1 MSNEEI
7 ERQAAQWVVLLSDPE
22 QFTEQ
27 AQAEFMAWRVLDP
40 RHEAAAAAMEAV
52 LCRVRKLAVQANTPP
67 GRSALDAGL
76 SARPK
81 LLRDWRQGT
90 MLLLW
95 AVVLIL
101 PILAFVLPW
110 SNQSV
115 LTAAGQWRSVV
126 LEDGTRLEL
135 AGASQVKILY
145 SKQYRDI
152 ELLEGQIRVVVAK
165 QPDRPL
171 RVLSSQAVSQ
181 ALGTEFIVQEQPQGT
196 LLTVLSSRVLAYPRT
211 QGPQA
216 ARELG
221 PGDQVQ
227 INAQGLGVNRQ
238 TDVNSVIRTWDQRQL
253 LLEHVPL
260 TQALEQTTRQYAGK
274 TQINPH
280 GMEGLTV
287 SAVLPADKP
296 LSALALLKSL
306 YPRLQVQNTP
316 NEGLTINFR
325 P

>member
-27 AQAEFMAWRVLDP
+27 AQAEFMAWRAQDP
-40 RHEAAAAAMEAV
+40 RHEAAAAGMEAV
-52 LCRVRKLAVQANTPP
+52 LGRVRKLAVQANTNP

-81 LLRDWRQGT
+81 LLRDWRQGM

-95 AVVLIL
+95 AVVFIL

-115 LTAAGQWRSVV
+115 QTAAGEWRSVV

-152 ELLEGQIRVVVAK
+152 ELLEGQVRVVVAK

-196 LLTVLSSRVLAYPRT
+196 LLTVLSSRVLAYPRP

-227 INAQGLGVNRQ
+227 INAQGLGANRR
-238 TDVNSVIRTWDQRQL
+238 TDVGRVMRTWDQRQL

-260 TQALEQTTRQYAGK
+260 TQALEQITRQYSGK
-274 TQINPH
+274 TQINPQ

-296 LSALALLKSL
+296 LSALALLKDL
-306 YPRLQVQNTP
+306 YPRLQVQNLSDQ
-316 NEGLTINFR
+316 GLMINFR

>member
-1 MSNEEI
+1 MSSEEI
-7 ERQAAQWVVLLSDPE
+7 ERQAAQWVVFLSDPE

-27 AQAEFMAWRVLDP
+27 AQAEFMAWRAQDP
-40 RHEAAAAAMEAV
+40 RHEAAAVGMEAV
-52 LCRVRKLAVQANTPP
+52 LGRVRKLAVQANTPP

-81 LLRDWRQGT
+81 LLRDWRQGM

-95 AVVLIL
+95 AVVFIL

-110 SNQSV
+110 SHQSV
-115 LTAAGQWRSVV
+115 HTAAGEWRSVV

-152 ELLEGQIRVVVAK
+152 ELLEGQVRVVVAK

-171 RVLSSQAVSQ
+171 RVLSSEAVSQ

-196 LLTVLSSRVLAYPRT
+196 LLTVLSSRVLAYPRNR
-211 QGPQA
+211 GPEA

-227 INAQGLGVNRQ
+227 INAQGLGANLQ
-238 TDVNSVIRTWDQRQL
+238 TDVNRVIRTWDQRQL

-260 TQALEQTTRQYAGK
+260 TQALEQITRQYFGK
-274 TQINPH
+274 TQINPQ

-296 LSALALLKSL
+296 LSALALLKDL

-316 NEGLTINFR
+316 DEGLMINFR

>member
-27 AQAEFMAWRVLDP
+27 AQAEFMAWRAQDP
-40 RHEAAAAAMEAV
+40 RHEAAAAGMEAV
-52 LCRVRKLAVQANTPP
+52 LGRVRKLAVQANTNP

-81 LLRDWRQGT
+81 LLRDWRQGM

-95 AVVLIL
+95 AVVFIL

-115 LTAAGQWRSVV
+115 QTAAGEWRSVV

-152 ELLEGQIRVVVAK
+152 ELLEGQVRVVVAK

-196 LLTVLSSRVLAYPRT
+196 LLTVLSSRVLAYPRP

-227 INAQGLGVNRQ
+227 INAQGLGANRR
-238 TDVNSVIRTWDQRQL
+238 TDVGRVMRTWDQRQL

-260 TQALEQTTRQYAGK
+260 TQALEQITRQYSGK
-274 TQINPH
+274 T
-280 GMEGLTV
+280 
-287 SAVLPADKP
+287 
-296 LSALALLKSL
+296 
-306 YPRLQVQNTP
+306 
-316 NEGLTINFR
+316 
-325 P
+325 

>member
-27 AQAEFMAWRVLDP
+27 AQAEFMAWRAQDP
-40 RHEAAAAAMEAV
+40 RHEAAAAGMEAV
-52 LCRVRKLAVQANTPP
+52 LGRVRKLAVQANTTP

-81 LLRDWRQGT
+81 LLRDWRQGM

-95 AVVLIL
+95 AVVFIL
-101 PILAFVLPW
+101 PILPFVLPW

-115 LTAAGQWRSVV
+115 QTAAAEWRSVV

-152 ELLEGQIRVVVAK
+152 ELLEGQVRVVVAK

-196 LLTVLSSRVLAYPRT
+196 LLTVLSSRVLAYPRP

-227 INAQGLGVNRQ
+227 INAQGLGANRQ
-238 TDVNSVIRTWDQRQL
+238 TDVSRVMRTWDQRQL

-260 TQALEQTTRQYAGK
+260 TQALEQITRQYSGK
-274 TQINPH
+274 TQINPQ
-280 GMEGLTV
+280 GMEGLMV

-296 LSALALLKSL
+296 LSALALLKDL
-306 YPRLQVQNTP
+306 YPRLQVQNMSDQ
-316 NEGLTINFR
+316 GLMINFR

>member
-1 MSNEEI
+1 MSSTEI

-27 AQAEFMAWRVLDP
+27 AQAEFRAWRAQDP
-40 RHEAAAAAMEAV
+40 RHEAAAAGMETV
-52 LCRVRKLAVQANTPP
+52 LGTVKKLAVQANNAP

-76 SARPK
+76 SARRK
-81 LLRDWRQGT
+81 LLRDWRQGM
-90 MLLLW
+90 MLSLW
-95 AVVLIL
+95 ALAIIL
-101 PILAFVLPW
+101 PILAFLFPW
-110 SNQSV
+110 SNQS
-115 LTAAGQWRSVV
+115 LHTAAGQWRSVV
-126 LEDGTRLEL
+126 LEDGSRLEL
-135 AGASQVKILY
+135 AGASRVKILY

-152 ELLEGQIRVVVAK
+152 ELLEGQVRVVVAK

-196 LLTVLSSRVLAYPRT
+196 LLTVLSSRVLAYPRA

-227 INAQGLGVNRQ
+227 IYAQGLGANRQ
-238 TDVNSVIRTWDQRQL
+238 ADVERSKRNWDQRQL
-253 LLEHVPL
+253 VLEHMPL
-260 TQALEQTTRQYAGK
+260 IQALEQITRQYPGK
-274 TQINPH
+274 TQVNPQ
-280 GMEGLTV
+280 GMTGLTV
-287 SAVLPADKP
+287 SAVLPADQP
-296 LSALALLKSL
+296 LSALTLLKDL
-306 YPRLQVQNTP
+306 YPGLQVQNTP
-316 NEGLTINFR
+316 DEILTITFR

>member
-1 MSNEEI
+1 MTNEEI

-27 AQAEFMAWRVLDP
+27 AQAEFMAWRTQDP
-40 RHEAAAAAMEAV
+40 RHEAAAAGMEAV
-52 LCRVRKLAVQANTPP
+52 LGRVRKLAVQANTTP

-81 LLRDWRQGT
+81 LLRDWRQGM

-115 LTAAGQWRSVV
+115 QTAAGEWRSVV

-152 ELLEGQIRVVVAK
+152 ELLEGQVRVVVAK

-171 RVLSSQAVSQ
+171 RVFSSQAVSQ

-260 TQALEQTTRQYAGK
+260 TQALEQITRQYAGK
-274 TQINPH
+274 TQINPQ

-296 LSALALLKSL
+296 LSALVLLKDL

-316 NEGLTINFR
+316 DEGLTINFR

>member
-1 MSNEEI
+1 MTNEEI

-27 AQAEFMAWRVLDP
+27 AQAEFMAWRTQDP
-40 RHEAAAAAMEAV
+40 RHEAAAAGMEAV
-52 LCRVRKLAVQANTPP
+52 LGRVRKLAVQANTTP

-95 AVVLIL
+95 AVMFIL

-115 LTAAGQWRSVV
+115 QTAAGEWRSVV

-152 ELLEGQIRVVVAK
+152 ELLEGQVRVVVAK

-171 RVLSSQAVSQ
+171 RVFSSQAVSQ

-260 TQALEQTTRQYAGK
+260 TQALEQITRQYAGK
-274 TQINPH
+274 TQINPQ

-296 LSALALLKSL
+296 LSALVLLKDL

-316 NEGLTINFR
+316 DEGLTINFR